1 MVWGILERLA
11 RMKTSVGIREAK
23 RKKKRGRYNYL
34 GVALWVTRKTPKATS
49 DTDLQVSHEANY
61 YYFLVDHRGL

>member
-34 GVALWVTRKTPKATS
+34 GVAL
-49 DTDLQVSHEANY
+49 
-61 YYFLVDHRGL
+61 